1 MVFLMMILKGNASL
15 LIANM
20 KNTLYIFLLIFLVSC
35 TSNTIFKKPDDLIPK
50 DSMSLLVQEMSIATS
65 AKYMNNKNLEKRVN
79 YMPLVYD
86 RFGIDSVRFQT
97 SNLYYMSKIDVY
109 QEIFT
114 NAKNNLEKQK
124 SVFDEIKKRTDSLRA
139 DSIKK
144 IKDFKTNKIPKDSL
158 KTRKKL
164 IQEDSLKPTL

>member
-65 AKYMNNKNLEKRVN
+65 AKYINNKNLEKRVN
-79 YMPLVYD
+79 YMPLIYE
-86 RFGIDSVRFQT
+86 RFGIDSARFQT
-97 SNLYYMSKIDVY
+97 SNLYYMSKIDLY
-109 QEIFT
+109 QEIFA
-114 NAKNNLEKQK
+114 NAKTNLEKQK

-139 DSIKK
+139 DSIEKVKSFESKK
-144 IKDFKTNKIPKDSL
+144 ILRDTIKKNKN
-158 KTRKKL
+158 
-164 IQEDSLKPTL
+164 

>member
-65 AKYMNNKNLEKRVN
+65 AKYINNKNLEKRVN
-79 YMPLVYD
+79 YMPLIYE
-86 RFGIDSVRFQT
+86 RFGIDSARFQT
-97 SNLYYMSKIDVY
+97 SNLYYMSKIDLY
-109 QEIFT
+109 QEIFA
-114 NAKNNLEKQK
+114 NAKTNLEKQK

-139 DSIKK
+139 DSIRKMK
-144 IKDFKTNKIPKDSL
+144 ILEKGKFSKDSL
-158 KTRKKL
+158 KEKIKVN
-164 IQEDSLKPTL
+164 DSLE

>member
-1 MVFLMMILKGNASL
+1 MIILKENELL
-15 LIANM
+15 LIDNM
-20 KNTLYIFLLIFLVSC
+20 KNSLYIFLLIFLVSC
-35 TSNTIFKKPDDLIPK
+35 TSNTIFEKPDDLIPK
-50 DSMSLLVQEMSIATS
+50 DTMSLLVQEMSIATS

-164 IQEDSLKPTL
+164 TQEDSLKLTL